1 MVQIEKVNFF
11 NSLIEGEACLI
22 LKFMNMKT
30 LREIGG
36 ILLQNSHDII
46 NDHISARGNY
56 LREIDVTMG
65 CNRLPKFLMNSLC
78 SYSRLSFI
86 RITIRKKMT
95 LTLKDLIQLC
105 SNKITKGLVVVLRL
119 V

>member
-1 MVQIEKVNFF
+1 MVLIEKVNFF

-78 SYSRLSFI
+78 SYPRLSFI

-95 LTLKDLIQLC
+95 LTLKD
-105 SNKITKGLVVVLRL
+105 
-119 V
+119 